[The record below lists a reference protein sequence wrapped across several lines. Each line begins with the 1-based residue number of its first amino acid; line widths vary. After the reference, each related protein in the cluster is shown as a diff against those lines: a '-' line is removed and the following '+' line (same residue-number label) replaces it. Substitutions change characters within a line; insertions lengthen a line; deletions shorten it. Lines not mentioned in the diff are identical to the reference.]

1 MLSNFG
7 LVGISR
13 LFLLSTQI
21 FIVYLLSQN
30 YTPND
35 LGTYMLLVAIS
46 LPSVN
51 FLLMDAP
58 SKVLTNTVK
67 NRNILEILG
76 FIIIIAFILLLGTI
90 YFQLTELSYVSEFM
104 VLLTAVFYIKAG
116 QAVLELEI
124 AELKKEE
131 HFKELFWL
139 IIKSQLSV
147 YLVMALMMLKT
158 FDLVFVYA
166 VSAFVSCCLA
176 AFSLIR
182 LTKKGWFAEFC
193 LPLVYIRSE
202 FHLGVAIGIK
212 SLTSYLLRFVAIA
225 IYGVTTLGF
234 MAPAFYSLT
243 ILSNLGI
250 VAENVITPKI
260 LKRLDIG
267 EFGFSAFKV
276 EFLLVLML
284 SLIVLFSSY
293 FLADDYYGLFFPNK
307 IDDYSG
313 MIIIFSLGYFF
324 YVFRSVIKIVSFKLG
339 LGKWQVFTQL
349 LFAAVLILSMLL
361 MHGFAGVYGL
371 ALSYIIASI
380 FICIVY
386 LIIICWHFSKK
397 DPPSII

>member
-13 LFLLSTQI
+13 LFLMFAQI

-30 YTPND
+30 YTPKD
-35 LGTYMLLVAIS
+35 LGTYMLIVAIS

-51 FLLMDAP
+51 FLLLDVP
-58 SKVLTNTVK
+58 SKVLTDTVK

-76 FIIIIAFILLLGTI
+76 FKIIIAFILLLGTI
-90 YFQLTELSYVSEFM
+90 CFQLTEFSYISEFM
-104 VLLTAVFYIKAG
+104 VLFTAVFYIKAG

-166 VSAFVSCCLA
+166 ASAFVSCCVA
-176 AFSLIR
+176 ALSLIR

-193 LPLVYIRSE
+193 LPLAYLRSE
-202 FHLGVAIGIK
+202 FHLGVAVGLK
-212 SLTSYLLRFVAIA
+212 FLTSNLLRFVAIA
-225 IYGVTTLGF
+225 IYGVTTLGY
-234 MAPAFYSLT
+234 MAPAFYSFT
-243 ILSNLGI
+243 ILSNLGTI
-250 VAENVITPKI
+250 VENIITPKI
-260 LKRLDIG
+260 LKRIDIG
-267 EFGFSAFKV
+267 EFSFSAFKV
-276 EFLLVLML
+276 EFLFVLIL
-284 SLIVLFSSY
+284 SLIISFSSY
-293 FLADDYYGLFFPNK
+293 FLADDYYRFFFPDK
-307 IDDYSG
+307 IDEYSG

-324 YVFRSVIKIVSFKLG
+324 YVFRSVIKIVSFKFG
-339 LGKWQVFTQL
+339 LAKWQVFIQL
-349 LFAAVLILSMLL
+349 LFSAVLILSILL

-371 ALSYIIASI
+371 ALSYVIASI
-380 FICIVY
+380 FICIFY
-386 LIIICWHFSKK
+386 LIIIFWHFSKK
-397 DPPSII
+397 DPPTTI